1 MCMWKNLWIKMV
13 LFLSYNSIFFRLI
26 AQNISFSSFAEF
38 KIYIFVLINI

>member
-13 LFLSYNSIFFRLI
+13 LFLSYNSFFFRLI

-38 KIYIFVLINI
+38 KIYIFVPINI